1 MINTV
6 GTIVE
11 RVDDPS
17 SLIKAA
23 NTTASV
29 SGNPNQMPSKNQET
43 GSSVMS
49 IMGDK
54 AKNLAGDQDPS
65 VIVELTSA
73 MLDVGSNL
81 FTAGEGSAPVVEE
94 DKTSL
99 DLLVSFSK
107 NDKTKNYCIYD

>member
-11 RVDDPS
+11 RIDDPTA
-17 SLIKAA
+17 LIKAA

-29 SGNPNQMPSKNQET
+29 SGNSNQMPSKNQET
-43 GSSVMS
+43 GSSVMM
-49 IMGDK
+49 IMGEK
-54 AKNLAGDQDPS
+54 AKNLAGDQDPA
-65 VIVELTSA
+65 VILDLASA

-81 FTAGEGSAPVVEE
+81 FTAGEGTAPVKTE

-99 DLLVSFSK
+99 TLLV
-107 NDKTKNYCIYD
+107 